1 MGRGFEIQ
9 AYLEMLKALT
19 VFTVKSKRQGEG
31 VRLVVSYS
39 PESLRDV
46 RTHYMWP
53 LSVRNQDLCIEEGDA
68 ASYYTTE
75 TNRNVS

>member
-53 LSVRNQDLCIEEGDA
+53 LSV
-68 ASYYTTE
+68 
-75 TNRNVS
+75 

>member
-19 VFTVKSKRQGEG
+19 VFTVKSIRQGKG
-31 VRLVVSYS
+31 VRFVVSYS

-46 RTHYMWP
+46 RTHCTWP
-53 LSVRNQDLCIEEGDA
+53 LGV
-68 ASYYTTE
+68 
-75 TNRNVS
+75 